1 MNNFAI
7 GNFFFIYFLLVLMYQ
22 YKCLIYVTVK
32 ISYIFYKYYKQ
43 VIMYKYFKVF
53 GYKCIVQ

>member
-43 VIMYKYFKVF
+43 VLMYKNFKVF
-53 GYKCIVQ
+53 